1 LRTFCR
7 LQPVAASARDGG
19 WEKQPSH
26 ALGLVVS
33 LALTLPVTLI
43 VLFGA
48 LLHASWNALIKS
60 AADKSL
66 DTALIHVMGG
76 AVAVPLVLLAGLPP
90 TASLPYL
97 AASIIIHI
105 GYYFALA
112 GAYKH
117 GDLGL
122 TYPIM
127 RGLAPLLVAIVSG
140 FVIGETLSLPGWLGV
155 AGISIGVLLV
165 GLSRAMWANSAH
177 RAALGFAL
185 SNAVII
191 AIYTV
196 VDGLGVRVAVE
207 HGGSALQYVST
218 LFLLDGFPYFLF
230 VMSQRKAQQRVD
242 AWSYMLGRWPLALLG
257 TLASLG
263 SYGIALWAMTQAP
276 VATVAALREVSVLFA
291 AVLGA
296 LFLKEAFGLQRGAGT
311 LLIVGGIAALRLA

>member
-1 LRTFCR
+1 MI
-7 LQPVAASARDGG
+7 
-19 WEKQPSH
+19 
-26 ALGLVVS
+26 

-48 LLHASWNALIKS
+48 LLHASWNALVKS
-60 AADKSL
+60 STDKSL
-66 DTALIHVMGG
+66 DTALIHVLGG
-76 AVAVPLVLLAGLPP
+76 AVALPLVWLAGLPP
-90 TASLPYL
+90 QASLPYL

-105 GYYFALA
+105 GYYIALA
-112 GAYKH
+112 GAYKY

-127 RGLAPLLVAIVSG
+127 RGLAPLLVALASG
-140 FVIGETLSLPGWLGV
+140 TVIGEHLSMLGWLGV

-165 GLSRAMWANSAH
+165 GLSRAVFAQGAH

-196 VDGLGVRVAVE
+196 VDGLGVRVAAE
-207 HGGSALQYVST
+207 HGGSAVQYVAT
-218 LFLLDGFPYFLF
+218 LFLIDGFPYFLF
-230 VMSQRKAQQRVD
+230 VMSQRKAQQRSD
-242 AWSYMLGRWPLALLG
+242 AWTYMRRRWPLALLG

-291 AVLGA
+291 ALLGA
-296 LFLKEAFGLQRGAGT
+296 VFLKEAFGLQRGMGT
-311 LLIVGGIAALRLA
+311 LLIVSGVAALRLA

>member
-1 LRTFCR
+1 MT
-7 LQPVAASARDGG
+7 
-19 WEKQPSH
+19 
-26 ALGLVVS
+26 
-33 LALTLPVTLI
+33 LALTLPVTAA

-60 AADKSL
+60 ATDKSL
-66 DTALIHVMGG
+66 DTALIHVMG
-76 AVAVPLVLLAGLPP
+76 AVVALPLLLLAGLPP
-90 TASLPYL
+90 PSSLPYL
-97 AASIIIHI
+97 AASILIHI
-105 GYYFALA
+105 GYYIALA

-127 RGLAPLLVAIVSG
+127 RGLAPLLVAIASG
-140 FVIGETLSLPGWLGV
+140 IVIGEALSLPGWLGV
-155 AGISIGVLLV
+155 LGISGGVLLL
-165 GLSRAMWANSAH
+165 GLSRAAFANSAH

-191 AIYTV
+191 AVYTV

-207 HGGSALQYVST
+207 HGGTALQYVSA
-218 LFLLDGFPYFLF
+218 LFLIDGIPYFIF
-230 VMSQRKAQQRVD
+230 VMSQRKAQQRVE
-242 AWSYMLGRWPLALLG
+242 AWAYMRKRWPLALMG

-291 AVLGA
+291 ALLGA
-296 LFLKEAFGLQRGAGT
+296 LLLKEAFGLQRGAGT
-311 LLIVGGIAALRLA
+311 LLIVAGIAALKLA

>member
-1 LRTFCR
+1 MT
-7 LQPVAASARDGG
+7 
-19 WEKQPSH
+19 
-26 ALGLVVS
+26 
-33 LALTLPVTLI
+33 LALTLPVTAA

-60 AADKSL
+60 ATDKSL
-66 DTALIHVMGG
+66 DTALIHVMG
-76 AVAVPLVLLAGLPP
+76 AVVALPLLLLAGLPP
-90 TASLPYL
+90 PSSLPYL

-105 GYYFALA
+105 GYYIALA

-127 RGLAPLLVAIVSG
+127 RGLAPLLVAIASG
-140 FVIGETLSLPGWLGV
+140 IVIGEALSLPGWLGV
-155 AGISIGVLLV
+155 LGISGGVLLL
-165 GLSRAMWANSAH
+165 GLSRAAFANSAH

-191 AIYTV
+191 AVYTV
-196 VDGLGVRVAVE
+196 VDGLGVRLAVE
-207 HGGSALQYVST
+207 HGGTAVQYVSA
-218 LFLLDGFPYFLF
+218 LFLIDGIPYFIF
-230 VMSQRKAQQRVD
+230 VMSQRKAQQRVE
-242 AWSYMLGRWPLALLG
+242 AWAYMRKRWPLALMG

-291 AVLGA
+291 ALLGA
-296 LFLKEAFGLQRGAGT
+296 LLLKEAFGLQRGAGT
-311 LLIVGGIAALRLA
+311 LLIVVGIAALKLA

>member
-1 LRTFCR
+1 MI
-7 LQPVAASARDGG
+7 
-19 WEKQPSH
+19 
-26 ALGLVVS
+26 

-48 LLHASWNALIKS
+48 LLHASWNALVKS
-60 AADKSL
+60 STDKSL
-66 DTALIHVMGG
+66 DTALIHVLGG
-76 AVAVPLVLLAGLPP
+76 AVALPLVWLAGLPP
-90 TASLPYL
+90 QASLPYL
-97 AASIIIHI
+97 ATSIIIHI
-105 GYYFALA
+105 GYYIALA

-127 RGLAPLLVAIVSG
+127 RGLAPLLVALASG
-140 FVIGETLSLPGWLGV
+140 IVIGEHLSTLGWLGV
-155 AGISIGVLLV
+155 AGISVGVLLV
-165 GLSRAMWANSAH
+165 GLSRTVFAQGAH

-196 VDGLGVRVAVE
+196 VDGLGVRVAAQ
-207 HGGSALQYVST
+207 HGGSAVQYVAT
-218 LFLLDGFPYFLF
+218 LFLIDGFPYFIF
-230 VMSQRKAQQRVD
+230 VMSQRKAHQRDD
-242 AWSYMLGRWPLALLG
+242 AWNYMRRRWPLALLG

-291 AVLGA
+291 ALLGA
-296 LFLKEAFGLQRGAGT
+296 VFLKEAFGLQRGAGT
-311 LLIVGGIAALRLA
+311 LLILSGVAALRLA

>member
-1 LRTFCR
+1 MI
-7 LQPVAASARDGG
+7 
-19 WEKQPSH
+19 
-26 ALGLVVS
+26 

-48 LLHASWNALIKS
+48 LLHASWNALVKS
-60 AADKSL
+60 STDKSL
-66 DTALIHVMGG
+66 DTALIHVLGG
-76 AVAVPLVLLAGLPP
+76 AVALPLVWLAGLPP
-90 TASLPYL
+90 QASLPYL

-105 GYYFALA
+105 GYYIALA

-127 RGLAPLLVAIVSG
+127 RGLAPLLVALASG
-140 FVIGETLSLPGWLGV
+140 IVIGEHLSMLGWLGV
-155 AGISIGVLLV
+155 AGISSGVLLV
-165 GLSRAMWANSAH
+165 GLSRAVFAQGAH

-196 VDGLGVRVAVE
+196 VDGLGVRVAAE
-207 HGGSALQYVST
+207 HGGSALQYVAT
-218 LFLLDGFPYFLF
+218 LFLIDGFPYFLF
-230 VMSQRKAQQRVD
+230 VMSQRKAQQRTD
-242 AWSYMLGRWPLALLG
+242 AWTYMRRRWPLALLG

-291 AVLGA
+291 ALLGA
-296 LFLKEAFGLQRGAGT
+296 VFLKEAFGLQRGAGT
-311 LLIVGGIAALRLA
+311 LLIVTGVAALRLA